1 MIRVPDVVRRA
12 ITAAGVLAAGAVI
25 LSCGSGEKT
34 LGVADPLAAPPH
46 PTYEQVRV
54 ILDRRCLSC
63 HDKGGEGDEGGEDDD
78 PDYST
83 CAGILADLGGILDT
97 AVLDGSMP
105 PGALP
110 RLTEREKLILTRWID
125 DGAPSPCT
133 P

>member
-1 MIRVPDVVRRA
+1 MIRVPNALRRA
-12 ITAAGVLAAGAVI
+12 AAVACVLVSSAAI
-25 LSCGSGEKT
+25 LSCGSGDKT
-34 LGVADPLAAPPH
+34 LGVADPLSAPLN

-54 ILDRRCLSC
+54 ILDRRCVSC
-63 HDKGGEGDEGGEDDD
+63 HSEGGEAEEDD

-97 AVLDGSMP
+97 AVLGGSMP

-110 RLTEREKLILTRWID
+110 RLTEREKLIITRWID